1 MADEAAA
8 PLATPEDYAARYG
21 DVADTARL
29 GVLLADAT
37 SLLLSAY
44 EARWGEGYAP
54 GAHPA
59 FDRAAA
65 AVCCLLANRVLSAP
79 QMLTGATQYSQT
91 AGGYNASVTYGSAM
105 GEMYLGKTDLRRLGL
120 WGSAIRELRPRLEVD
135 DGVPGDS

>member
-1 MADEAAA
+1 MADETVAQF
-8 PLATPEDYAARYG
+8 ATPEDYAARYG
-21 DVADTARL
+21 DAADPARL
-29 GVLLADAT
+29 AVLLTDAT
-37 SLLLSAY
+37 SLLLSAF
-44 EARWGEGYAP
+44 EARWGEAYVP

-59 FDRAAA
+59 FDRSAS

-120 WGSAIRELRPRLEVD
+120 YGSTIRELRPMLEVGHGLPD
-135 DGVPGDS
+135 DS